1 MWNETILP
9 YEAKVEMILE
19 SLKKCELFAE
29 LTDSELEQVGKLV
42 QHRTVLAGRPIIEEG
57 AEAFSLFAIEH
68 GSVDVIKNAEGG
80 ARPKITELFQG
91 TVFGEIALMD
101 HSLRSAEVVAHTD
114 ATIVELNYSDLEV
127 LAKTAPAIGCKIYK
141 ALAQS
146 LSKKT
151 RNTTNS
157 LVSHLISSRMT
168 ALGELTSSIAHEVK
182 TPLTSIMLNVEML
195 EHLIGNTPVDQKLVQ
210 ERCSVI
216 RSTVVRA
223 ATIIDGLRGM
233 MSETNSD
240 PRVTVL
246 TSAILEDALRI
257 WNEKYGEKNIRVE
270 MNGTELKGE
279 MKCRAVQ
286 ISQVVLNLLNNAAEA
301 ISTSADRWIKVEILD
316 QGTFVC
322 IAVTDS
328 GSGIPHESREKL
340 FQPFYTTKGVNA
352 GTGLGLSISRAI
364 AERHWGSLTLD
375 TACKNT
381 RFVLKIPKN

>member
-1 MWNETILP
+1 
-9 YEAKVEMILE
+9 MILE
-19 SLKKCELFAE
+19 SLKKCELFTE
-29 LTDSELEQVGKLV
+29 LTDAELELVGKLV
-42 QHRTVLAGRPIIEEG
+42 QERTVLAGRPIIEEG

-68 GSVDVIKNAEGG
+68 GSVDVIKNGEGG

-114 ATIVELNYSDLEV
+114 ATIVELNYADLEV
-127 LAKTAPAIGCKIYK
+127 LTKTAPAIGCKIYK
-141 ALAQS
+141 AMAQS

-157 LVSHLISSRMT
+157 LVSLLISSRMT

-195 EHLIGNTPVDQKLVQ
+195 EHLIGSNPVDQALVQ
-210 ERCSVI
+210 ERCAVI

-233 MSETNSD
+233 MSETNGD
-240 PRVTVL
+240 PRVTVP
-246 TSAILEDALRI
+246 TSAILEDALKI
-257 WNEKYGEKNIRVE
+257 WKDKYGSKNILVE
-270 MNGTELKGE
+270 TIGTDLKVE

-301 ISTSADRWIKVEILD
+301 ISAAKDQWIKVEILD
-316 QGTFVC
+316 HGTFAC

-328 GSGIPHESREKL
+328 GAGIPAESREKL
-340 FQPFYTTKGVNA
+340 FQPFYTTKGSNA

-364 AERHWGSLTLD
+364 AERHWGGLSLD
-375 TACKNT
+375 TTAKNT
-381 RFVLKIPKN
+381 RFVLRIPKN